1 MCGITF
7 FSNITTIECDLEEYL
22 KELLEENTSYNH
34 SMENRKSNERA
45 GEEITLYDGKT
56 RTMYHTFYSRLS
68 RVEIQSMI
76 DTVKKLDK

>member
-1 MCGITF
+1 
-7 FSNITTIECDLEEYL
+7 
-22 KELLEENTSYNH
+22 
-34 SMENRKSNERA
+34 MEVRNPNDRA

-56 RTMYHTFYSRLS
+56 RTMYHTFFSKLS